1 MKLSLLAVAAWLVA
15 APWWAGSV
23 LAREARALDL
33 ETAFERVLERH
44 PDLRGFAARERGLVA
59 ERDAAD
65 LAPPLRLGVDLENAL
80 GTGEL
85 SGVSGAE
92 LGISLSSVFERGG
105 KRQARIDLAQ
115 TQLGTLALQREARRL
130 DLLAEV
136 ARRYLDWSAAGAE
149 QTIADDELAQ
159 REITLAAAQRR
170 VRAGASPRSV
180 ELAAQAA
187 LARAQLSV
195 AEAQAGSVSAWQRLA
210 ILWGDIDTGT
220 GDVAVPATAVD
231 PLVLPTIPELAAL
244 HRLLAD
250 SPDLGRFADKQRV
263 REARLRLVQTQRTS
277 DLEWQVGMRRL
288 QSEGDWA
295 VMAGVSI
302 PLGSARRAEPAI
314 RGARAELEALAMER
328 EGSELA
334 LQATLVEAHGRY
346 INRALVVARHRDDI
360 LPALTRAAD
369 AAGQAFRAGA
379 LSHLEWAQL
388 QSDIVD
394 ARRQQLAAAVAASQA
409 LIEIQR
415 LTAQPFVLPTVPTSE
430 ISP

>member
-1 MKLSLLAVAAWLVA
+1 MKLSLFGVAALLA
-15 APWWAGSV
+15 ATPWWAGSV
-23 LAREARALDL
+23 LAREGRGLDL

-44 PDLRGFAARERGLVA
+44 PDLRVFAARERVFVA
-59 ERDAAD
+59 ERESAA
-65 LAPPLRLGVDLENAL
+65 LASPLRVGVDLENVL
-80 GTGEL
+80 GTGAL

-105 KRQARIDLAQ
+105 KRQARIDLVT

-136 ARRYLDWSAAGAE
+136 ARRYLDWAAAGTE
-149 QTIADDELAQ
+149 QVIAADDLAQ
-159 REITLAAAQRR
+159 REVTLAAAQRR

-187 LARAQLSV
+187 LARAQLAV
-195 AEAQAGSVSAWQRLA
+195 AQADAGAVSTWRRLA
-210 ILWGDIDTGT
+210 ILWGDID
-220 GDVAVPATAVD
+220 ATAGGDALPAAAAD
-231 PLVLPTIPELAAL
+231 PLSLPPIATLEEL

-250 SPDLGRFADKQRV
+250 SPDLGRFADEQRV
-263 REARLRLVQTQRTS
+263 REARLHMAQTQRTP
-277 DLEWQVGMRRL
+277 DLDWQIGVRRL
-288 QSEGDWA
+288 QAEGDWA

-314 RGARAELEALAMER
+314 RGAQAELEVLAMER
-328 EGSELA
+328 EGNELA

-346 INRALVVARHRDDI
+346 TNLALSVARHREDI
-360 LPALTRAAD
+360 LPALARAAD

-388 QSDIVD
+388 QSDIVE

-409 LIEIQR
+409 LVEIQR
-415 LTAQPFVLPTVPTSE
+415 LTAQPFVLPTAALPEV
-430 ISP
+430 SP

>member
-1 MKLSLLAVAAWLVA
+1 MKLSLLGVAAWMVA

-23 LAREARALDL
+23 LAGEVRTLDL
-33 ETAFERVLERH
+33 DTAFERVLERH
-44 PDLRGFAARERGLVA
+44 PDLRVFAPRERGLVA
-59 ERDAAD
+59 ERDEAD
-65 LAPPLRLGVDLENAL
+65 LAPPLRVGIDLENAL

-85 SGVSGAE
+85 SGIGGAE

-115 TQLGTLALQREARRL
+115 TRIGSLALQREARRL

-136 ARRYLDWSAAGAE
+136 ARRYLDWVAAGAE
-149 QTIADDELAQ
+149 QVIAADDLAQ
-159 REITLAAAQRR
+159 REVTLAAAQRR

-180 ELAAQAA
+180 ELAAEAA
-187 LARAQLSV
+187 LARARLSV
-195 AEAQAGSVSAWQRLA
+195 AQADAGAVSSWQRLA
-210 ILWGDIDTGT
+210 ILWGDADAGS
-220 GDVAVPATAVD
+220 DLDASPASAAD
-231 PLVLPTIPELAAL
+231 PLALPAISSMVEL
-244 HRLLAD
+244 RELLAD
-250 SPDLGRFADKQRV
+250 SPNLGQFADEQRV
-263 REARLRLVQTQRTS
+263 REARLRLAQTQRTT
-277 DLEWQVGMRRL
+277 DLDWQLGVRRL

-295 VMAGVSI
+295 LMAGVSI

-314 RGARAELEALAMER
+314 RGAQAELEALAMER

-334 LQATLVEAHGRY
+334 LQATLLEAHGRY
-346 INRALVVARHRDDI
+346 TNLALVVARHRDDI
-360 LPALTRAAD
+360 LPALARAAD

-415 LTAQPFVLPTVPTSE
+415 LTAQPFILPTVPTPE